1 MYLRSLT
8 FQLLDPYG
16 EHSARQLELAR
27 SQPTSF
33 SRATALT
40 HKVNPLVLRGADLT
54 QRRSV
59 PGDQAQQ
66 ASRIGL
72 KFPHTTR
79 REGKTDS

>member
-16 EHSARQLELAR
+16 EHSARHLELAR

-40 HKVNPLVLRGADLT
+40 HNPLVLRGADLA

-59 PGDQAQQ
+59 PGDQAQR
-66 ASRIGL
+66 A
-72 KFPHTTR
+72 
-79 REGKTDS
+79 